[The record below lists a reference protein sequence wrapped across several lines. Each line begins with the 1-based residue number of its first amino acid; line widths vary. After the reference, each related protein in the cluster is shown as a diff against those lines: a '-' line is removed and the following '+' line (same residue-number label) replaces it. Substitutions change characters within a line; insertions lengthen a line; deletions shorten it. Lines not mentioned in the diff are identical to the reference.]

1 MSDRLSTLFLK
12 RRQFLGECGR
22 AAVMAL
28 PDDLRP
34 VFLTESL
41 HLDQLVEDYGALRD
55 QFVVRHGMGENLL
68 ANHKVAALYVW
79 LLSKVPAEFLFR
91 FPADAP
97 VDSRRLVMA
106 TMMNAV
112 IVGLLAIDPSRVDG
126 LLQDDIEYC
135 LLKEAPANLEWL
147 CCTLHA
153 HCLLNGA
160 RTNIPR
166 Y

>member
-1 MSDRLSTLFLK
+1 MNDRLSTPFLK
-12 RRQFLGECGR
+12 RRQFLVECGR
-22 AAVMAL
+22 AAVTAL
-28 PDDLRP
+28 PAGLRP
-34 VFLTESL
+34 VLLIDSL
-41 HLDQLVEDYGALRD
+41 HLDRLVEDYGALRD
-55 QFVVRHGMGENLL
+55 QFVTRHGMGGNLL

-79 LLSKVPAEFLFR
+79 LLSRIPAESLFL
-91 FPADAP
+91 FPADSP
-97 VDSRRLVMA
+97 PESRRLVMA

-112 IVGLLAIDPSRVDG
+112 IVALLGIEPSRVDG
-126 LLQDDIEYC
+126 LLQDDLEYC